1 MYLVENPVLQREL
14 LVNLRM
20 KRAFVL
26 LLAYQV
32 LLAAVV
38 YFAWP
43 AEGRLEA
50 NPEAARELVNMF
62 FLGQYVLASLMAPS
76 FAASA
81 ITGEKERKTYEM
93 LLASPLRPA
102 AIALGKIFASLA
114 HLALLVVA
122 SLPIVV
128 LCLPLGG
135 VDYTEVLAAYLALLL
150 SILTF
155 GMISIA
161 CSSYFNRTSAALV
174 ASYLLILPLALG
186 GVLAWKGLESNGQL
200 RLTLTLTALPLICA
214 TITGALFANTSARLL
229 NPPDV
234 GSEGKEVVDLEE
246 EAREAV
252 GLVIQRDQFP
262 DRLFA
267 PPKSDELM
275 PENSN
280 PVYHKEIHSEIF
292 SQGTLM
298 LRLVIQ
304 ISMLLALPIMAIC
317 LFVWPTLSDWYIG
330 YVAVFNVLV
339 GPVFAGG
346 AITSERE
353 RQTLDLLLT
362 TTITPWQILW
372 GKLIASL
379 RISSVLTLFL
389 AWPLLLA
396 AVMVQ
401 DYWVNLFA
409 VLAYVGIILATCLT
423 TAMVAMFCSVV
434 FRKTTMSLT
443 TAYLA
448 LMVLFLA
455 PLAIVFFVQVFI
467 APRSAVRVADTVAST
482 QALPED
488 ALPSG
493 QSSIAL
499 RGGREDLDNFNANR
513 PVTLSSV
520 RLLGIASPFAAASSV
535 PMTALHPVESNS
547 RRAVPDLYEH
557 DWNFVITYFITT
569 LLLNSSLMLLMIWLF
584 NSRWRVSQ

>member
-1 MYLVENPVLQREL
+1 MYLADNPVLQREL

-20 KRAFVL
+20 NRAFVL
-26 LLAYQV
+26 LLIYQV

-43 AEGRLEA
+43 QEVRLGA
-50 NPEAARELVNMF
+50 KAEAARDLVNMVF
-62 FLGQYVLASLMAPS
+62 FGQYILSCLMTPS

-102 AIALGKIFASLA
+102 AITLGKIFASLV
-114 HLALLVVA
+114 HLTLLIFG

-135 VDYTEVLAAYLALLL
+135 VSPSEVFAAYFALLL
-150 SILTF
+150 SVLTF

-174 ASYLLILPLALG
+174 ASYLIILPLALG
-186 GVLAWKGLESNGQL
+186 GVLAWKGLESDGEL
-200 RLTLTLTALPLICA
+200 RLTLTLTALPVICA
-214 TITGALFANTSARLL
+214 AIVGALFANTSARLL

-275 PENSN
+275 PERSN

-304 ISMLLALPIMAIC
+304 ISMLLALPIMAGC
-317 LFVWPTLSDWYIG
+317 LFVWPAFSHWYIA
-330 YVAVFNVLV
+330 YVVVFNVLV
-339 GPVFAGG
+339 GPVFSAGS
-346 AITSERE
+346 ITSERE

-396 AVMVQ
+396 TVMVR
-401 DYWVNLFA
+401 DYWSNLFA

-443 TAYLA
+443 TSYLT
-448 LMVLFLA
+448 LLILFVA
-455 PLAIVFFVQVFI
+455 PLALSFFVQVFVQPTSRI
-467 APRSAVRVADTVAST
+467 VASNSKVSRSAALGVVDSTVAA
-482 QALPED
+482 QAVSLGD
-488 ALPSG
+488 
-493 QSSIAL
+493 Q
-499 RGGREDLDNFNANR
+499 NR
-513 PVTLSSV
+513 CGKSV
-520 RLLGIASPFAAASSV
+520 GVHVLGMASPFAAAASV
-535 PMTALHPVESNS
+535 PMQALNLDSDDEG
-547 RRAVPDLYEH
+547 RRLRLYDH
-557 DWNFVITYFITT
+557 DWAFVASYFSTT
-569 LLLNSSLMLLMIWLF
+569 LCLNGALMMLMIWLF

>member
-1 MYLVENPVLQREL
+1 MNLRTSRAFILL
-14 LVNLRM
+14 LV
-20 KRAFVL
+20 
-26 LLAYQV
+26 YQV

-50 NPEAARELVNMF
+50 NPVAGRKLVNMF
-62 FLGQYVLASLMAPS
+62 FLGQYVLSCLMTPS

-93 LLASPLRPA
+93 LLASPLKPA
-102 AIALGKIFASLA
+102 AILLGKIFASLS
-114 HLALLVVA
+114 HLALLILA

-128 LCLPLGG
+128 LCQPLGG
-135 VDYTEVLAAYLALLL
+135 FAYSEILAAYLGLLL
-150 SILTF
+150 SVLTF

-161 CSSYFNRTSAALV
+161 CSSYFRRTSAALV
-174 ASYLLILPLALG
+174 ASYLIILPLALG
-186 GVLAWKGLESNGQL
+186 AVLAWNGLETQGEL
-200 RLTLTLTALPLICA
+200 RLTLTTTALPVICA
-214 TITGALFANTSARLL
+214 TIIGSLFFNTCARLL

-234 GSEGKEVVDLEE
+234 GSEGKEVVDLEV

-267 PPKSDELM
+267 PPKSDDLM
-275 PENSN
+275 PEASN

-304 ISMLLALPIMAIC
+304 ISMVLALPIMAVC
-317 LFVWPTLSDWYIG
+317 LFIWPTYSDWYIA
-330 YVAVFNVLV
+330 YVAGFNILV
-339 GPVFAGG
+339 GPVFSAGS
-346 AITSERE
+346 ITSERE

-396 AVMVQ
+396 TVMVR
-401 DYWVNLFA
+401 DYWTNLGA
-409 VLAYVGIILATCLT
+409 VAAYVGIILATCLT
-423 TAMVAMFCSVV
+423 TAMLAMFFSVV

-443 TAYLA
+443 TSYLV
-448 LMVLFLA
+448 LLVLFVA
-455 PLAIVFFVQVFI
+455 PLAVSFFVQVFLQPSSRI
-467 APRSAVRVADTVAST
+467 VPSNRAAVQDPVA
-482 QALPED
+482 ED
-488 ALPSG
+488 
-493 QSSIAL
+493 QL
-499 RGGREDLDNFNANR
+499 RDR
-513 PVTLSSV
+513 PNMHDKTSSV
-520 RLLGIASPFAAASSV
+520 RILGVASPFVAAASV
-535 PMTALHPVESNS
+535 PMQALTLDDSEPRVQ
-547 RRAVPDLYEH
+547 LYPH
-557 DWNFVITYFITT
+557 SWTFVATYFVAT
-569 LLLNSSLMLLMIWLF
+569 LFLNATLMLLMIGLF
-584 NSRWRVSQ
+584 NRRWRVSQ